1 MARQWDFRLPTRIQ
15 FGRGGFRRLGQTA
28 GEFGSKAILV
38 GYGDRTGLEAVYDR
52 GAELLRAAGVS
63 VTTFYEVPPDPDAE
77 LVQAGAKAAEE
88 AGVDLVVGL
97 GGGSAIDAAK
107 GIAALVKMGGCL
119 WDYTGANKKDV
130 RPITDALP
138 LVAVPTTAGTGTEV
152 SRVAVFTHRGV
163 GSTPGVPIKASVAG
177 PAVRPEVALVD
188 PDLAVG
194 SPPSL
199 TAACGADALGHAIE
213 ACMSRKA
220 NPVSSTLAGRAVGL
234 IVENLVRAV
243 ENPDDP
249 EPREPL
255 ALASTLAGAAFG
267 AAGVVVPHAISQAL
281 GAVMHV
287 PHGLGVALGT
297 PVSLRFN
304 AEACVEQYCEVAAFC
319 GIVSGS
325 PEQRAEQFVERIER
339 LLESAGLPRT
349 IAPPADAPE
358 DLMEILV
365 RNAFESTAVPIMLNP
380 RKIDEAVMREMFEEV
395 VVSC

>member
-15 FGRGGFRRLGQTA
+15 FGRGGFRKLGQTA

-38 GYGDRTGLEAVYDR
+38 GYRDRTGLEAVYDR
-52 GAELLRAAGVS
+52 GTKLLEAAGVS
-63 VTTFYEVPPDPDAE
+63 VVPYYEVPPDPDAE
-77 LVQAGAKAAEE
+77 LVEAGAQAAKT

-107 GIAALVKMGGCL
+107 GIAALVRMGGCL
-119 WDYTGANKKDV
+119 WDYTGANKDV

-152 SRVAVFTHRGV
+152 SRVAVFTHHGA
-163 GSTPGVPIKASVAG
+163 GSTPGVPIKASVSG

-220 NPVSSTLAGRAVGL
+220 NPISSTLAGRAVGL
-234 IVENLVRAV
+234 VVENLVRAV

-249 EPREPL
+249 DPREPL

-281 GAVMHV
+281 GGVMHV

-304 AEACVEQYCEVAAFC
+304 AQVCVEQYCEMAAFC
-319 GIVSGS
+319 GIVAGS
-325 PEQRAEQFVERIER
+325 PEQRAEQFVERIEG
-339 LLESAGLPRT
+339 LLESAGLPRK
-349 IAPPADAPE
+349 IEPPADAPD
-358 DLMEILV
+358 DLMEVLV
-365 RNAFESTAVPIMLNP
+365 RNAFESTPVPITLNP
-380 RKIDEAVMREMFEEV
+380 RKIDETIMREMFEKIV
-395 VVSC
+395 GS